1 MGPGFRVP
9 LLIVSPYAKHGYVT
23 HHFHEASGF
32 IAFIEHNFDL
42 GTLGARDA
50 GTDAFSDCF
59 DYTQKPAPFVAIRS
73 KVTAEHILHEV
84 DTGPPDDD

>member
-23 HHFHEASGF
+23 HANHEASGF

-42 GTLGARDA
+42 GTLGTRDA
-50 GTDAFSDCF
+50 GT
-59 DYTQKPAPFVAIRS
+59 RR
-73 KVTAEHILHEV
+73 L
-84 DTGPPDDD
+84 